1 MRLFVAIELPE
12 EIREFLSE
20 LTSFKSPVE
29 GVNFVQKENFHI
41 TLKFLG
47 EVKESLIPEIT
58 NKLNKIAS
66 EFSDFTLNITH
77 PGVFPDKSKPRVIWI
92 GTENTDIMKTMA
104 KKIDEE
110 LSQFGFQREERDFK
124 SHITLARV
132 KNPKNGKYVF
142 EKVLKKFS
150 EKSLE
155 FSFQIK
161 EFVLMKSTLT
171 PKGSVYDVLQ
181 RFSLVK

>member
-1 MRLFVAIELPE
+1 
-12 EIREFLSE
+12 
-20 LTSFKSPVE
+20 
-29 GVNFVQKENFHI
+29 
-41 TLKFLG
+41 
-47 EVKESLIPEIT
+47 
-58 NKLNKIAS
+58 
-66 EFSDFTLNITH
+66 
-77 PGVFPDKSKPRVIWI
+77 
-92 GTENTDIMKTMA
+92 MA

-132 KNPKNGKYVF
+132 KNLKNGKYVF
-142 EKVLKKFS
+142 EKVLKNFS
-150 EKSLE
+150 EKSPK

-171 PKGSVYDVLQ
+171 SKGSVYDVLQ